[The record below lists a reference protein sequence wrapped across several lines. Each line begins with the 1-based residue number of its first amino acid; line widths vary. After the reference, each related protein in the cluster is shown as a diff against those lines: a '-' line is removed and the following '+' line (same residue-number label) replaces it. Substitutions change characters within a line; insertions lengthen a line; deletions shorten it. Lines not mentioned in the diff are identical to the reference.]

1 MYGLQR
7 SALYCRKLQGS
18 KRENQNG
25 IWGSDILNDT
35 SGSTVQEKLGALKY
49 ENGNLEAQWTNIKK
63 YVLDTTGDLVV
74 KVDRRARK
82 PWITQYM
89 ISTMDE

>member
-1 MYGLQR
+1 
-7 SALYCRKLQGS
+7 
-18 KRENQNG
+18 
-25 IWGSDILNDT
+25 
-35 SGSTVQEKLGALKY
+35 LKY

-63 YVLDTTGDLVV
+63 YVLDTTSDLVV

-89 ISTMDE
+89 ISTLDEGRQERTKESHRCQKGIS